1 MISNIKESIEKLKS
15 ENSSIIYSINNLN
28 MYINNNRPSGLSS
41 KQKRKFKEE
50 RQLILNSNS
59 KDTNV
64 WAQQLNYNIDKVEKL
79 QKDLTGKEKDLAYF
93 VKELGSNK

>member
-1 MISNIKESIEKLKS
+1 MYSIKNNLEWMISNIMESIKKLKS

-28 MYINNNRPSGLSS
+28 IYINNNRPSELSS

-50 RQLILNSNS
+50 RQLILNNNF

-64 WAQQLNYNIDKVEKL
+64 WAQ
-79 QKDLTGKEKDLAYF
+79 
-93 VKELGSNK
+93 